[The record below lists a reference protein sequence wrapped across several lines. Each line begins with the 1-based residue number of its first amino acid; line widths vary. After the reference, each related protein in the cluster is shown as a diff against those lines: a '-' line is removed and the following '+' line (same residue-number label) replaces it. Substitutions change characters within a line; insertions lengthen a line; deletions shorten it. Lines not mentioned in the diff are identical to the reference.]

1 MTDPMP
7 RFAADKIERLVADE
21 FEAFSRQVLDFEVA
35 RRHIN
40 GRVDGPPAQFV
51 PDGGMDLAVTVVA
64 PPRISTADFPHA
76 ITEDR
81 PIVTGFSCKGG
92 QNAVPTLK
100 KDSRQKQAP
109 VEVLRSGGS
118 FVGLLSRRLAPAA
131 LDKLAKE
138 LTNIFARRLSVEPET
153 LSGRVRVY
161 DANHLAAFCWWHP
174 FHFDKFTES
183 QLGVDRLP
191 HLFTLQE
198 WGSQL
203 QEQRGLPPFVS
214 DSPRKDAIEGISG
227 LLARTSQEPAVA
239 WVNGP
244 PGVGKSR
251 VVQEAVKQAK
261 GESRTWV
268 AQDFEQGRR
277 ALQDTDVAKFA
288 D

>member
-21 FEAFSRQVLDFEVA
+21 CEAFSRQVLDFEVA

-40 GRVDGPPAQFV
+40 GRVDGPASRFV
-51 PDGGMDLAVTVVA
+51 GDGGLDLEVTVNG
-64 PPRISTADFPHA
+64 PPRTTMAAFPHA

-81 PIVTGFSCKGG
+81 PAVTGVSCKGG
-92 QNAVPTLK
+92 KNAASQLR
-100 KDSRQKQAP
+100 KDARGKEAP

-138 LTNIFARRLSVEPET
+138 LTIIFARRLSVEPET

-161 DANHLAAFCWWHP
+161 DANHLAGFCSWHP

-183 QLGVDRLP
+183 KLGVDRLP
-191 HLFTLQE
+191 HLFTHQE
-198 WGSQL
+198 WEAQL
-203 QEQRGLPPFVS
+203 QEQRGLPTFVS
-214 DSPRKDAIEGISG
+214 DTARRGVIEGISG
-227 LLARTSQEPAVA
+227 LLARTSQEQAVA

-244 PGVGKSR
+244 PGVGEEPGR
-251 VVQEAVKQAK
+251 ARGGQA
-261 GESRTWV
+261 S
-268 AQDFEQGRR
+268 QGRVAHVGR
-277 ALQDTDVAKFA
+277 AGLRAGPLGSARYRCRQVR
-288 D
+288 